1 MVLNWSSS
9 YKRAFKKTTK
19 STPDLRE
26 KIISAMNLL
35 EQDPFHPKLKSHK
48 LQGILEDNWACA
60 VSYDLRIIFTF
71 VKNSDTNETEIL
83 LINLGSHE
91 EVY

>member
-1 MVLNWSSS
+1 
-9 YKRAFKKTTK
+9 
-19 STPDLRE
+19 
-26 KIISAMNLL
+26 MNLL

-60 VSYDLRIIFTF
+60 VTYNLRIIFTF

-83 LINLGSHE
+83 LINLGTHE